1 MKVPIEEIEVGYELP
16 PLSHVM
22 NVPGMNQGKL
32 IDPNSGEGNAI
43 HFDEQFS
50 RQEGLKAPVAT
61 GITSTF
67 YANQLLTDFFGED
80 WLRGGSLATKFIV
93 PMYFAETTFQK
104 LASLPIDNVTS
115 FPLELRRQAIGV
127 EGDLRIGQG
136 TYDLQLDV
144 QVLDGAE
151 QLLGS
156 LGIQAQQPLVCC
168 GLKVR
173 QLGGHGQVNAL
184 LGEPALELPCN
195 LAALKRQGVVLA
207 ET

>member
-93 PMYFAETTFQK
+93 PMYFAETIICKAQVTEKIKEDNGCRLNMELWTEKSSGQK
-104 LASLPIDNVTS
+104 NMVGSAS
-115 FPLELRRQAIGV
+115 
-127 EGDLRIGQG
+127 
-136 TYDLQLDV
+136 
-144 QVLDGAE
+144 VL
-151 QLLGS
+151 
-156 LGIQAQQPLVCC
+156 
-168 GLKVR
+168 VR
-173 QLGGHGQVNAL
+173 Q
-184 LGEPALELPCN
+184 E
-195 LAALKRQGVVLA
+195 
-207 ET
+207 